1 MYGNFELKMS
11 VWKHGRLQM
20 CIIWQH
26 QEQNNDFQFSKL
38 SVSLFTS
45 VLNGANHLSPRGYC
59 TVFEMVRCRYWNHL
73 RDFDNLVR
81 ILDFFQNLTLSR
93 LFGLFQRRGCDCD
106 WSLRLVHSKCS
117 VCICTHWS
125 SSRKAKHQH
134 WQHQK
139 FTYSLSYHWRRLL
152 VDGQHFNWIGLS
164 GHGL

>member
-1 MYGNFELKMS
+1 MS

-26 QEQNNDFQFSKL
+26 EEQNNDFQFSKL

-59 TVFEMVRCRYWNHL
+59 TVFEQNTEKWLDAVIETIFRTL
-73 RDFDNLVR
+73 TILSEF
-81 ILDFFQNLTLSR
+81 LDFFLKTLTLNR

-139 FTYSLSYHWRRLL
+139 LTYSLSYHWWRLL
-152 VDGQHFNWIGLS
+152 VDGQHLDWIGLS